1 MQTGLWQTTYRAVML
16 LRAPPRRNSI
26 RKHDDTK
33 RKEAARKQLEE
44 QQNLS
49 GTRDNW
55 LCANRL

>member
-1 MQTGLWQTTYRAVML
+1 ML

-49 GTRDNW
+49 GTRANW